1 MKFVVPAAHPAGS
14 GVGDI
19 LPAILPPD
27 AVATVFH
34 HADEVLP
41 GTGRSHAVLNGHHQV
56 ELPALALFHG
66 AVLTGGGLFILPRA
80 FPGQHRIVVLHAELV
95 G

>member
-1 MKFVVPAAHPAGS
+1 MELVVPAAHPAGS

-19 LPAILPPD
+19 LPAVLPPD
-27 AVATVFH
+27 AVATALH
-34 HADEVLP
+34 PADEVLP

-66 AVLTGGGLFILPRA
+66 AVFPGGGFFVLLRA
-80 FPGQHRIVVLHAELV
+80 FPGQYRIAVLHAELV

>member
-1 MKFVVPAAHPAGS
+1 MEFVVPAAHPAGS

-19 LPAILPPD
+19 LPAVLPPD
-27 AVATVFH
+27 AVTTAFH
-34 HADEVLP
+34 PADEVLP
-41 GTGRSHAVLNGHHQV
+41 GTGRSHAVLDSNHQV
-56 ELPALALFHG
+56 ELPALSLFHG
-66 AVLTGGGLFILPRA
+66 AVLPGGGFFVLPSA